1 MPTPEEIALQ
11 RIRAAAEGGNTA
23 LNLSWLA
30 KHPVAPGICF
40 SVAIL
45 SSPAI
50 KGLEQALLSKGRF
63 RNFQLGWGKSS

>member
-11 RIRAAAEGGNTA
+11 RIRAAAENGNTE

-45 SSPAI
+45 SVPASE
-50 KGLEQALLSKGRF
+50 GLEQF
-63 RNFQLGWGKSS
+63 C